1 MSRRFAVKRLTASDL
16 TFFQWHY
23 ANQNAGNQ
31 KAINLNADVFAE
43 QLFPG
48 LDSGSYKVG
57 LTLIG
62 PGEVAPLKIT
72 RKILKN
78 PAYKNWRLNGETV
91 DKEEERF
98 RILQAGDYAVMVFEG
113 EQVPVDL
120 DIVFVARSLPSDDA
134 LCKAIERFIPPIG
147 RQSMKALTAIDIQ
160 ALAEDGNL
168 YSNHFLRTLVIDNDL
183 IEAAQGMDSASQR
196 FITRVGR
203 KVRID
208 KETLQ
213 KARAQGEA
221 IGELGESL
229 VDIYLERR
237 LQTKQL
243 KSFVWLA
250 KINAI
255 SPMDFEA
262 TSASGDTE
270 SVEVKTTSGEFERP
284 FHVSLSELREAVTG
298 KRVYRIYRVYDA
310 SREGALMRISN
321 DFRPLAQS
329 ILTAFQHL
337 PEGVAPDSVTVAP
350 RLLSFGKEVKLN
362 PGE

>member
-1 MSRRFAVKRLTASDL
+1 M
-16 TFFQWHY
+16 
-23 ANQNAGNQ
+23 
-31 KAINLNADVFAE
+31 
-43 QLFPG
+43 
-48 LDSGSYKVG
+48 
-57 LTLIG
+57 
-62 PGEVAPLKIT
+62 
-72 RKILKN
+72 
-78 PAYKNWRLNGETV
+78 

-98 RILQAGDYAVMVFEG
+98 SILRPGDYAVMVFEG
-113 EQVPVDL
+113 EQVPLDL

-160 ALAEDGNL
+160 ALAEEGNL
-168 YSNHFLRTLVIDNDL
+168 HANHFLRTLVIDDDL
-183 IEAAQGMDSASQR
+183 IEAAQGMDSAAQR
-196 FITRVGR
+196 FMTRVGR

-208 KETLQ
+208 KETLL
-213 KARAQGEA
+213 KARAQGDA

-229 VDIYLERR
+229 VDIYLDGR

-250 KINAI
+250 RVNAI

-262 TSASGDTE
+262 TSSSGDTE
-270 SVEVKTTSGEFERP
+270 SVEVKTTSGDFERP

-310 SREGALMRISN
+310 SSEGAQMRISN
-321 DFRPLAQS
+321 DFKSLAQS
-329 ILTAFQHL
+329 ILTAFQQL
-337 PEGVAPDSVTVAP
+337 PEGVVPDSVTVAP
-350 RLLSFGKEVKLN
+350 KLLSFGKVIRLN